1 MLETQATESNED
13 DSEQKRFHATTCE
26 RVENIPAMAG
36 HLAAL
41 YTRGRLEA
49 QGFDHLDYPS
59 QRMAAERNRERRL
72 TGVRG

>member
-26 RVENIPAMAG
+26 RVENIPAMVG

-49 QGFDHLDYPS
+49 QGS
-59 QRMAAERNRERRL
+59 I
-72 TGVRG
+72 T

>member
-13 DSEQKRFHATTCE
+13 DNERKRFHATTCE
-26 RVENIPAMAG
+26 RVKNIPAVAG

-49 QGFDHLDYPS
+49 QGDHLDYPS
-59 QRMAAERNRERRL
+59 RRMAAERNRERRL